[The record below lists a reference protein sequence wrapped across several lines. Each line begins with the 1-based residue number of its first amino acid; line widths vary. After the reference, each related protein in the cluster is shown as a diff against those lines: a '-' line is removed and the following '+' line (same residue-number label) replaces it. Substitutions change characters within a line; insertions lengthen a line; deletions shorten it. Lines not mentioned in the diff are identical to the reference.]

1 MNKSEIW
8 KNYRFPIILLSGIMI
23 GAAIGVIF
31 GEKAK
36 VLAPLGDI
44 FPVSYTHL
52 TLPTILL
59 V

>member
-23 GAAIGVIF
+23 GAVIGVIF

-44 FPVSYTHL
+44 F
-52 TLPTILL
+52 
-59 V
+59 

>member
-23 GAAIGVIF
+23 GAVIGVIF

-36 VLAPLGDI
+36 VLAPCSGTDNHC
-44 FPVSYTHL
+44 PEY
-52 TLPTILL
+52 
-59 V
+59 